1 MYASKSK
8 SKQLMLCP
16 SKLFH
21 NLISELPF
29 IKMCLISLIMFF
41 SSICIASSSKFQQEN
56 QKLSADVSRLRESES
71 FLSGRVDELEQVIQN
86 SITGLGGK

>member
-1 MYASKSK
+1 
-8 SKQLMLCP
+8 
-16 SKLFH
+16 
-21 NLISELPF
+21 
-29 IKMCLISLIMFF
+29 MFF

-86 SITGLGGK
+86 SITGVGGQITGILRKNLYFKAILMMKFQQTVHLLQ